1 MQIETETYS
10 SNSTIIYLEK
20 AEYIMSIS
28 SIFGL
33 VPHSFNVETKMLT
46 ILGFYVSEMPFSIT
60 YILDRK
66 LLRDKNIEKI
76 LINE

>member
-33 VPHSFNVETKMLT
+33 VPYSFNVETKMLT